1 MGYRGKVDAQVRARA
16 MRAEGMVLADIA
28 AELGVATSSVSR
40 WVRDVPFVPSP
51 RRTGPQR
58 RANRL
63 RDRRLAEIAAC
74 DAAGLD
80 RIGALSEEA
89 FLVAGVALY
98 AGEGS
103 KRDGVVEFTNSDP
116 AMIRFFCA
124 WLRGQFDIDESKLR
138 VSIYLHQGLD
148 LEAAS
153 TFWARTTA
161 VPLSQFLKPYRPV
174 PSSGIRLAKH
184 VYGCASIRYYSA
196 RVHREIMGM
205 VRALLCETAIPG

>member
-1 MGYRGKVDAQVRARA
+1 MSSQISSNSSTSWLSELSVIFKKVALV
-16 MRAEGMVLADIA
+16 
-28 AELGVATSSVSR
+28 SSLCSSLNSTKF
-40 WVRDVPFVPSP
+40 P
-51 RRTGPQR
+51 
-58 RANRL
+58 
-63 RDRRLAEIAAC
+63 

-80 RIGALSEEA
+80 RIGVLSEEA